1 MNILDE
7 IIAVKRKE
15 VAERK
20 EQTPVAVLKKS
31 AYYRRSCYS
40 LAASLL
46 KEGSTG
52 IIAEFKKRSPSKGMI
67 NSNADLQKI
76 ITGYCEYGAAGISV
90 LTDEQFFGG
99 SLADLEAAADL
110 VECPLLRKDFIIDE
124 YQVEE
129 AKAAGADVILLIAA
143 VLTAQEVKKLS
154 AYAVNLGMEVLLEL
168 HAESELDRIG
178 GDTALIGINN
188 RNLQTFEVNI
198 QHSLELSGKIPAG
211 KIKIAESGIDD
222 PATIA
227 ILHKNGFSGFLIG
240 EYFMK
245 QADPAAAFNNF
256 VRQLKQQP

>member
-1 MNILDE
+1 MNMLNE
-7 IIAVKRKE
+7 IIAVKKKE

-20 EQTPVAVLKKS
+20 IRKPVSELRNS

-40 LAASLL
+40 LATSLL

-52 IIAEFKKRSPSKGMI
+52 IIAEFKKRSPSKGVI
-67 NSNADLQKI
+67 NGNANLEKI
-76 ITGYCEYGAAGISV
+76 ITGYSDYGAAGISV

-110 VECPLLRKDFIIDE
+110 VECPLLRKDFMIDE

-143 VLTAQEVKKLS
+143 VLTPKEVKDLA
-154 AYAVNLGMEVLLEL
+154 AYAVHLGLEVLLEL
-168 HAESELDRIG
+168 HTESELDRIC

-198 QHSLELSGKIPAG
+198 ENGLALAGKIPAG
-211 KIKIAESGIDD
+211 KIKIAESGIND
-222 PATIA
+222 PATVA
-227 ILHKNGFSGFLIG
+227 MLRKNGFSGFLIG

-256 VRQLKQQP
+256 TGQLKQYP